1 MPPLPSAAL
10 ARGGLERVWHV
21 LRQELRLDDKRR
33 KLQQL
38 ADSLTHDSMAVRWV
52 VVVIHACALSKTWRS
67 VSQQRRWGASYGCG
81 TRAWL

>member
-1 MPPLPSAAL
+1 MRMPPLPSAAL

-38 ADSLTHDSMAVRWV
+38 ADSLTHDSMAVR
-52 VVVIHACALSKTWRS
+52 CL
-67 VSQQRRWGASYGCG
+67 
-81 TRAWL
+81 